1 MLLKNKKLVFRG
13 GVVVFLVLT
22 VAAWNAPASMFDA
35 PFVALR
41 DAFRDRKVVDVLYL
55 SEKAAS
61 EGDVVD
67 KSFPSKVKAAVAANS
82 ARTFYGATN
91 SVGRLMWATGASN
104 STGAEITGP
113 IGTASNIGFV
123 KAYHAPTRDEILA
136 GAMKVDGSLAVSK
149 IVGGQDAAGDA
160 SLEFD
165 QTTVTSAQTC
175 DALTFG
181 SCWRAFDIAYEQ
193 LSGEAM
199 VAFSTSTT
207 GRLSYRTWNG
217 TSWTPA
223 TTTTASSMV
232 TGGSGAIRW
241 VRLIPRGEGM
251 KGTRSD
257 EILMIAS
264 DANSD
269 IFAGIWNGSAW
280 TATTTITTTASTFQ
294 IQNFD
299 GAWEETTGNA
309 LVVWSEGTSATT
321 APYRYKRWTRSNT
334 TWDASGTSLPAV
346 ALSSIGHWVSVKS
359 APIAGKDHIAII
371 GSSASTIANNTCGT
385 ATNCRAQPYIWTG
398 GASPTMTIGNQW
410 ASQEPLWQQTINV
423 AVESLNAG
431 VQAVYMSSTGGTTDA
446 SAWQTW
452 IEGTGFSAITDMTGA
467 MGDDF
472 AAIQATA
479 HPNSTDIFITGEDID
494 SDCNATYWNGSGI
507 GVTWDTAAC
516 NSSGELALA
525 PLNDTSQQG
534 EGLAFWVAP
543 VPYSPWSRNWRFYGD
558 YTENDPDNTT
568 DSLNVAEN
576 QTPTVTQEG
585 FIRLRFQFAELAG
598 LAQTDARKKLQ
609 WTTDDPDSLSAVWTD
624 VGDTTET
631 TAAWRYATAAET
643 CANCSDDTAIGAQRL
658 TGSTQSG
665 TYLSDKDLAAGTN
678 MDHAAL
684 ALAEYDYPLKAE
696 NPSAGLTYYF
706 RAYDN
711 DQLTPVFR
719 EQDTDGSNDCSSAAC
734 AYPSATVAAP
744 VITVSSAGTQTSP
757 MNVSSVGNYLGGAFT
772 FVRSAGTADITQIVV
787 SETGTVNANADLI
800 NFRLWYETAG
810 TCTYTGTSTLTAF
823 NASGASFDGTDKA
836 TVTGTI
842 SVGTSQVCVYA
853 LVDVGSGATP
863 TETIDIEI
871 TDPSTEVTV
880 SAGTVTPASTIAI
893 TGTTTLQ
900 AASTVSCSTS
910 VASTAFGALTTSAV
924 ATASPNASTTTS
936 CSYAGGCTL
945 SVQDAGNGASPG
957 LATTTPAYLIPSA
970 NATLSAGTEGYG
982 IQAATTA
989 VGSGAVLNVNSIYE
1003 KIGNDVG
1010 GLTIANT
1017 TIASSSAAFTNREI
1031 IVTHKAA
1038 IGILTNAGSYTDTIT
1053 YSCTGNP

>member
-1 MLLKNKKLVFRG
+1 MHIGITVSVLSLIILGNASFGVLDPLLNPLKS
-13 GVVVFLVLT
+13 T
-22 VAAWNAPASMFDA
+22 
-35 PFVALR
+35 
-41 DAFRDRKVVDVLYL
+41 FRDRKVVDILYL
-55 SEKAAS
+55 SEKSA
-61 EGDVVD
+61 EGGGTIVD
-67 KSFPSKVKAAVAANS
+67 KSFAPKAEAAVAANS

-91 SVGRLMWATGASN
+91 NVGRLMWATGASN
-104 STGAEITGP
+104 STGAEIAGP
-113 IGTASNIGFV
+113 VGTASNIGFV

-149 IVGGQDAAGDA
+149 IVGGQDAACDS

-165 QTTVTSAQTC
+165 RATVTSAQTC
-175 DALTFG
+175 DATTFG

-232 TGGSGAIRW
+232 TGGTGAIRW
-241 VRLIPRGEGM
+241 VRLIPRGEGL

-309 LVVWSEGTSATT
+309 LVVWSEGTTAST
-321 APYRYKRWTRSNT
+321 APYRYKRWLRST
-334 TWDASGTSLPAV
+334 SAWDGSATSLPAV

-359 APIAGKDHIAII
+359 APIAGKDHIAIM
-371 GSSASTIANNTCGT
+371 GSSATTVGNNCSTV
-385 ATNCRAQPYIWTG
+385 TNCRAQPYIWTG

-410 ASQEPLWQQTINV
+410 ASQEPIWQQAFNV
-423 AVESLNAG
+423 AVESLNS
-431 VQAVYMSSTGGTTDA
+431 AVHAFYVSTTGHSTTDV
-446 SAWQTW
+446 SGYETW
-452 IEGTGFSAITDMTGA
+452 VEGTGFSAITDITGA
-467 MGDDF
+467 MGDD
-472 AAIQATA
+472 AAAFQLTS
-479 HPNSTDIFITGEDID
+479 HPNSNTIFMTGEDID
-494 SDCNATYWNGSGI
+494 SDCNGTLWDGGAI
-507 GVTWDTAAC
+507 GVTWDTSGC

-525 PLNDTSQQG
+525 PLDDTVQPG

-543 VPYSPWSRNWRFYGD
+543 KPYSPWSRNWRFYGD

-568 DSLNVAEN
+568 DSLSASEN
-576 QTPTVTQEG
+576 QTASVSQES
-585 FIRLRFQFAELAG
+585 FMRLRFQFAELSG

-609 WTTDDPDSLSAVWTD
+609 WTTSTPDSATSTWTD
-624 VGDTTET
+624 VGDTSET
-631 TAAWRYATAAET
+631 TAVWRYATAAET
-643 CANCSDDTAIGAQRL
+643 CANCSDNTVIGAQRL
-658 TGSTQSG
+658 TGSTQSAS
-665 TYLSDKDLAAGTN
+665 YLSDKDLAAGTN

-696 NPSAGLTYYF
+696 DTVAGTTYYF

-719 EQDTDGSNDCSSAAC
+719 EQDSDSSNDCSSAVC
-734 AYPSATVAAP
+734 AYPSVTVAAP
-744 VITVSSAGTQTSP
+744 VITVSSTGTQTSP
-757 MNVSSVGNYLGGAFT
+757 MSVSTAGNYLGGAFT
-772 FVRSAGTADITQIVV
+772 FVRSAGSANVTQIIV
-787 SETGTVNANADLI
+787 SETGTVSANADLV

-823 NASGASFDGTDKA
+823 NASGVSFGGTDKA
-836 TVTGTI
+836 TVTGTM

-871 TDPSTEVTV
+871 SNPSTEVTA
-880 SAGTVTPASTIAI
+880 SAGTVTPASAVTI

-910 VASTAFGALTTSAV
+910 IASASFGALTTSAV
-924 ATASPNASTTTS
+924 ATASPNASTTAS
-936 CSYAGGCTL
+936 CTYAGGCTL

-970 NATLSAGTEGYG
+970 TATLSAGTEGYG
-982 IQAATTA
+982 IQAVTTA
-989 VGSGAVLNVNSIYE
+989 VGSGAVLVVSSVYD
-1003 KIGNDVG
+1003 KTGNDVG

-1017 TIASSSAAFTNREI
+1017 TLASSTSAFSNREI
-1031 IVTHKAA
+1031 LVTHKAA